1 MFGGL
6 LRSEH
11 LVADKPLAVA
21 LNQDENLADPI
32 CSDGDGAGCALRHD
46 FPSILGFLIR
56 SSQISR
62 RGVPRRSSVVFYHLR
77 PNTAFSTHVA
87 DAISEF
93 TQWSALQDPTPTPD
107 KSLEMVGKEAYI
119 LAAELVKKDM
129 GYREDESTGNYEW
142 VVGVFGSPA
151 GWEVKE
157 APDISIYNWD
167 TGVAVQKY
175 EVMEETARTADSI
188 RYAWKWNP
196 RNIPCGVYVGVTN
209 FRIGGK
215 PVIGNIV
222 EKRVRVF
229 LKRENGKLIK
239 AHETIPW
246 D

>member
-1 MFGGL
+1 MGGWGI
-6 LRSEH
+6 RAS
-11 LVADKPLAVA
+11 
-21 LNQDENLADPI
+21 
-32 CSDGDGAGCALRHD
+32 CG
-46 FPSILGFLIR
+46 LG
-56 SSQISR
+56 
-62 RGVPRRSSVVFYHLR
+62 G
-77 PNTAFSTHVA
+77 
-87 DAISEF
+87 
-93 TQWSALQDPTPTPD
+93 
-107 KSLEMVGKEAYI
+107 
-119 LAAELVKKDM
+119 
-129 GYREDESTGNYEW
+129 
-142 VVGVFGSPA
+142 
-151 GWEVKE
+151 KE

-239 AHETIPW
+239 AQVCQFFCVNGPVLFLGMGCRGRGQFPLPGPTL
-246 D
+246 